1 MIVGYFRKLPAGNT
15 QNAFSYVAEQVTP
28 QIIVNGMRQVLVQY
42 DNDKECVEENA
53 KAQNGFVYVNFY
65 DGS

>member
-1 MIVGYFRKLPAGNT
+1 LPAGHT

-28 QIIVNGMRQVLVQY
+28 QIIVNSMRQVLVQY
-42 DNDKECVEENA
+42 YNDKECVEENA

-65 DGS
+65 DVS